1 MKSNA
6 TPARIPKRIGFARPM
21 LFSALL
27 GMLIWV
33 TSPASRI
40 DNVWSDFLLT
50 CQTSQAAGNVVVLEI
65 SAEDVISHGQERL
78 SREYLA
84 ETLQCLHGKNVKRV
98 LLDFNLGAGVTPDEE
113 RKLDHAMGL
122 LGPSRLAIAYERD
135 QTLRT
140 KQSLLRHTTTV
151 DVAFTPDSDGR
162 LRTLHQDQFDSQP
175 NPAAWLHEG
184 TIDFEPTLIDR
195 RITPD
200 SIPKLTLNEFHQG
213 KFASDFFAD
222 KLVVISLDRQL
233 SKMRSQL
240 PIHGRVD
247 RGTIIAMA
255 TESRI
260 NGYDQVAAN
269 ANVLSMITN
278 IILVLGGYLVGA
290 QAPNVRRAVWGIFWI
305 STFAIAF
312 SWNLS
317 MFYGAPSRPGTILL
331 TSALALYVALA
342 YRLKVLELIGGLLSG
357 VLSPEEVWLWRV
369 YGDKN
374 APVVLFDAMGH
385 IKRANE
391 QAIEAFGLSPSDFA
405 TKISSLAR
413 ITMPNLG
420 ERHDTIVWAG
430 PPKTIWK
437 LDWPSNSLPLAAF
450 NDVTSHQEEI
460 ARLQTQL
467 YTDPMTHEAN
477 RAGFERAIAELNDA
491 NDETFAIIFMDMNG
505 FKAVNDTYG
514 HDAGDILL
522 KVAGQ
527 RFRKVIGPDAV
538 LARLG
543 GDEFAI
549 IVRNVRCADQMLDL
563 RDRLEASLDERVDIG
578 QCTVKVGVA
587 AGYAIRENNQEE
599 SASVLRRADHAM
611 YERKA
616 FLKSRPPTL
625 ALPPTVT
632 TAPVLA

>member
-1 MKSNA
+1 
-6 TPARIPKRIGFARPM
+6 
-21 LFSALL
+21 
-27 GMLIWV
+27 
-33 TSPASRI
+33 
-40 DNVWSDFLLT
+40 
-50 CQTSQAAGNVVVLEI
+50 
-65 SAEDVISHGQERL
+65 
-78 SREYLA
+78 
-84 ETLQCLHGKNVKRV
+84 
-98 LLDFNLGAGVTPDEE
+98 
-113 RKLDHAMGL
+113 
-122 LGPSRLAIAYERD
+122 
-135 QTLRT
+135 
-140 KQSLLRHTTTV
+140 
-151 DVAFTPDSDGR
+151 
-162 LRTLHQDQFDSQP
+162 
-175 NPAAWLHEG
+175 
-184 TIDFEPTLIDR
+184 
-195 RITPD
+195 
-200 SIPKLTLNEFHQG
+200 
-213 KFASDFFAD
+213 
-222 KLVVISLDRQL
+222 
-233 SKMRSQL
+233 
-240 PIHGRVD
+240 
-247 RGTIIAMA
+247 
-255 TESRI
+255 
-260 NGYDQVAAN
+260 
-269 ANVLSMITN
+269 
-278 IILVLGGYLVGA
+278 
-290 QAPNVRRAVWGIFWI
+290 
-305 STFAIAF
+305 
-312 SWNLS
+312 
-317 MFYGAPSRPGTILL
+317 
-331 TSALALYVALA
+331 
-342 YRLKVLELIGGLLSG
+342 
-357 VLSPEEVWLWRV
+357 WLWRV

-420 ERHDTIVWAG
+420 ERRDTIVWAG
-430 PPKTIWK
+430 PPKTVWK

-549 IVRNVRCADQMLDL
+549 IVRNVRCADQLLDL